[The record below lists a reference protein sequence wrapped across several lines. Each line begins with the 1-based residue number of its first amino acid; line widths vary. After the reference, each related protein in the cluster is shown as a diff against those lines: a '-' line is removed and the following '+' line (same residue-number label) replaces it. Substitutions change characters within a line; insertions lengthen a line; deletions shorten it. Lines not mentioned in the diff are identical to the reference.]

1 MWPAYRRMHCE
12 HNRTLTEGIGTAMTV
27 LESARPRPPGA
38 ARRGYHPALALTIIA
53 ASQLMVVLDATIVN
67 IALPQMQQALGF
79 STTSLSWVLNAYTLT
94 FGGLLLLGGRAGDIL
109 GRRRVFIAGILLFTL
124 ASFLGGLATSSARLL
139 AARALQ
145 GIGAAIAAP
154 TALALITTNFAEGT
168 ERNRAFGVFG
178 AVAGAGGALGLLAGG
193 MLTSW
198 LSWRWVLFVN
208 VPIGVLLAALAPL
221 YITESERQPGRFD
234 LAGAL
239 TSTAGM
245 TALVYGFISAAQD
258 GWTAPTTVGSFT
270 AAVVLLAVF
279 LSIETRTRQPIT
291 PLHMFADRNRAGSY
305 AIMLSLAAAMFGM
318 FFFLTLFVQDV
329 LGYTPLRAGL
339 SFLPVTAGI
348 IISSQ
353 FAARSLPRIGPRRL
367 MAAGALLAATGLAW
381 LTQVSVTSGYLDG
394 ILGPMLLFGLGMGLL
409 FVPLT
414 IIAVSGVAPHEVG
427 AASSLLNVTQQV
439 GGSLGLSILVT
450 VFGTASRNEA
460 TSQVGQFLANASSE
474 LQAQF
479 QQTGQLPAQYA
490 HQVLAHGISTDFQL
504 AAVFAVLALVVSL
517 VVIRTGPTEVEVPT
531 PVD

>member
-1 MWPAYRRMHCE
+1 
-12 HNRTLTEGIGTAMTV
+12 MTV

-67 IALPQMQQALGF
+67 IALPQMQQALNF

-109 GRRRVFIAGILLFTL
+109 GRRRMFVAGILVFTL
-124 ASFLGGLATSSARLL
+124 ASFLGGLATSSGWLL

-145 GIGAAIAAP
+145 GVGAAIAAP
-154 TALALITTNFAEGT
+154 TALSLITTNFPEGT
-168 ERNRAFGVFG
+168 ERNRAFGVFS
-178 AVAGAGGALGLLAGG
+178 AVAVSGGAIGLITGG

-208 VPIGVLLAALAPL
+208 VPIGLLLAVLAPL
-221 YITESERQPGRFD
+221 FIAESERQPGRFD
-234 LAGAL
+234 LGGAL

-245 TALVYGFISAAQD
+245 TALVYGFIRAAQE
-258 GWTAPTTVGSFT
+258 GWSDLGTIGSF
-270 AAVVLLAVF
+270 AAAAVLLAVF
-279 LSIETRTRQPIT
+279 FSIETRTRQPIT
-291 PLHMFADRNRAGSY
+291 PLHLFRERDRAGSY
-305 AIMLSLAAAMFGM
+305 VIMLALAAAMFGQ

-329 LGYTPLRAGL
+329 LGYSPLRAGL
-339 SFLPVTAGI
+339 AFLPITAAI
-348 IISSQ
+348 VMTSQ
-353 FAARSLPRIGPRRL
+353 FAARSLPRIGPKRL
-367 MAAGALLAATGLAW
+367 MTGGALLAAAGLAW
-381 LTQVSVTSGYLDG
+381 LTQVTVTSSYLTG

-414 IIAVSGVAPHEVG
+414 IVAVSGVAPHEAG

-460 TSQVGQFLANASSE
+460 TTQVAQLLRNGPGDL
-474 LQAQF
+474 LAQF
-479 QQTGQLPAQYA
+479 RQTGQLPATIA
-490 HQVLAHGISTDFQL
+490 HQVLAHGISTAFQL
-504 AAVFAVLALVVSL
+504 AAVFAALALAVAL
-517 VVIRTGPTEVEVPT
+517 VVIRTRPAEVEAEVPT
-531 PVD
+531 MSDT

>member
-1 MWPAYRRMHCE
+1 MAVSGPELA
-12 HNRTLTEGIGTAMTV
+12 
-27 LESARPRPPGA
+27 SRPPGA
-38 ARRGYHPALALTIIA
+38 ARRGHHPALALTVIA

-67 IALPQMQQALGF
+67 IALPQIQQALHF

-109 GRRRVFIAGILLFTL
+109 GRRRMFITGILIFTL
-124 ASFLGGLATSSARLL
+124 ASFLGGLATSSGWLL

-145 GIGAAIAAP
+145 GVGAAIAAP
-154 TALALITTNFAEGT
+154 TALSLITTNFAEGR
-168 ERNRAFGVFG
+168 ERNRAFGVFS
-178 AVAGAGGALGLLAGG
+178 AVAVSGGAIGLIAGG

-208 VPIGVLLAALAPL
+208 VPIGILLAVLAPL

-234 LAGAL
+234 LGGAL

-245 TALVYGFISAAQD
+245 TALVYGFISAAQE
-258 GWTAPTTVGSFT
+258 GWSDPATVGSFT
-270 AAVVLLAVF
+270 AAAVLLATF

-291 PLHMFADRNRAGSY
+291 PLHMFRDRNRAGSY
-305 AIMLSLAAAMFGM
+305 AIMLALAAAMFGQ

-329 LGYTPLRAGL
+329 LGYSPLRAGL
-339 SFLPVTAGI
+339 AFLPITGAIVLT
-348 IISSQ
+348 SQ
-353 FAARSLPRIGPRRL
+353 FAARSLPTIGPKRL
-367 MAAGALLAATGLAW
+367 MAAGALLALSGLAW
-381 LTQVSVTSGYLDG
+381 LSQVSVASGYVDG

-414 IIAVSGVAPHEVG
+414 IVAVSGVPPHEAG
-427 AASSLLNVTQQV
+427 AASSLLNVMQQV

-460 TSQVGQFLANASSE
+460 ASQVGQLLSSGPPQ

-479 QQTGQLPAQYA
+479 QQTGQLPAPYA
-490 HQVLAHGISTDFQL
+490 EQVLAHGISTAFEL
-504 AAVFAVLALVVSL
+504 AALFAVLALVVSL
-517 VVIRTGPTEVEVPT
+517 VVIRTAAPEAVET
-531 PVD
+531 S